1 MPSSNSDAAQRI
13 AALKRRE
20 ASSGPRWFGVP
31 LEDMQTASDMGF
43 TVPLF
48 LRALRQA
55 LYAQD
60 VFETPGCFQH
70 THRCNQTAKNALR
83 ERLAGG
89 EDPFVVCKP
98 SVPVELL
105 TSLLID
111 WLHELPGGLWGEELA
126 SGWPL
131 IACTSPSRRKRAPG
145 KGRTNLMQLMA
156 KTLGGTGDT
165 STDMVTRV
173 GPLLH
178 ALEPRRRE
186 VRVAPFAQATPA
198 PLLLPTSHI
207 HLEQVLLWLLAML
220 DLAVEY
226 KEHSGMGYTEFAAV
240 SAHTAPG
247 SSAHIEHAP
256 LRLFHPG
263 LRAVLGSRAR
273 HGPLQGKTSLPEVLC
288 TCAHAAS
295 PSASSQAAW
304 HDSMTWGCVF
314 SFRRS
319 NEESTR
325 RSSSSVHEHYWPTT
339 RPTTK
344 QRRRSQTYQKRA
356 NAGYLRILSPL
367 RRVPSRCIT
376 SKTTSTPSRRV
387 GRSAPL
393 CARQPRRV

>member
-70 THRCNQTAKNALR
+70 THRCNQKAKNALR

-131 IACTSPSRRKRAPG
+131 IACTSPSRRKGAPG
-145 KGRTNLMQLMA
+145 KGRTNLMKLMA
-156 KTLGGTGDT
+156 KTLGGTDDM
-165 STDMVTRV
+165 STDDKVTRV

-186 VRVAPFAQATPA
+186 VRVAPFAQATPKSHSSRQ
-198 PLLLPTSHI
+198 PHTSI
-207 HLEQVLLWLLAML
+207 SNR
-220 DLAVEY
+220 Y
-226 KEHSGMGYTEFAAV
+226 CSGCSRCWTWR
-240 SAHTAPG
+240 
-247 SSAHIEHAP
+247 SSI
-256 LRLFHPG
+256 
-263 LRAVLGSRAR
+263 
-273 HGPLQGKTSLPEVLC
+273 K
-288 TCAHAAS
+288 
-295 PSASSQAAW
+295 
-304 HDSMTWGCVF
+304 
-314 SFRRS
+314 
-319 NEESTR
+319 STR
-325 RSSSSVHEHYWPTT
+325 EW
-339 RPTTK
+339 
-344 QRRRSQTYQKRA
+344 A
-356 NAGYLRILSPL
+356 
-367 RRVPSRCIT
+367 
-376 SKTTSTPSRRV
+376 TPSSLR
-387 GRSAPL
+387 
-393 CARQPRRV
+393 